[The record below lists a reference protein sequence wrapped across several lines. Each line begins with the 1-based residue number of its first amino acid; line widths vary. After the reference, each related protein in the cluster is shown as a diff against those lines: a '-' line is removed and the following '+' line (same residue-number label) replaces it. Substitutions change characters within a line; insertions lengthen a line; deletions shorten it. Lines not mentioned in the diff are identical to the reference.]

1 MVIIKF
7 PNIDNDKN
15 FCGNISLSKLEIRN
29 INLNVSKKLILLCDT
44 ISDNIFFKYIVVKLD
59 LEVSLPKKIFL
70 KMGETYINGSVEDAL
85 LMATAK

>member
-29 INLNVSKKLILLCDT
+29 INLNVSKKIILLFDT
-44 ISDNIFFKYIVVKLD
+44 ISDNIFFKCIVVKLD
-59 LEVSLPKKIFL
+59 LEVSLPKKNIF
-70 KMGETYINGSVEDAL
+70 KNGESLY
-85 LMATAK
+85 